1 MPITLALSARIG
13 CGVSWVIL
21 IIFVS
26 DSSNALLSFCGWAP
40 HAQIKAVKIMAVSCF
55 MWFSNNM
62 EPRVSAAISAYTK
75 LIWGYRPRSNC
86 PVIF

>member
-1 MPITLALSARIG
+1 MLVLFPRPLATTFFSAVVFFTVAG
-13 CGVSWVIL
+13 
-21 IIFVS
+21 FVV
-26 DSSNALLSFCGWAP
+26 AF
-40 HAQIKAVKIMAVSCF
+40 
-55 MWFSNNM
+55 FSNNM